1 LCEISSERK
10 QFVDNQLQEM
20 DLEYLRELGDELYE
34 KEDFFEAIKVF
45 LLITEYFPEDIDSK
59 ARLVTCYFGAGLTP
73 LALRQLKELE
83 AEAGGDTK
91 EWLSSMMPGH
101 LLIEAYILSHASCH
115 NAVIGR
121 LEQYFALGEEDLDSK
136 VLLADSYL
144 ETGRYQEAIDI
155 YEEIL
160 PLIDEY
166 ASKLSILTK
175 IVDCF
180 KLLENFNMVKK
191 TIDKVIDIMDP
202 DNPIP
207 EVAAELSA
215 IAYRE
220 HNYQEA
226 LTQINA
232 YKKDIA
238 KNKFDNDEKKNEQ
251 LCIYDIA
258 LLAIK
263 LALGDK
269 EWVRKTCYDWV
280 EFKIPQFEDPPTNLN
295 GYFYEQLY
303 DCIRYTQDS
312 DLLLRIADSDFIK
325 KYTPQLEFAYKALV
339 ARMLGD
345 DDLTYQHFDKYK
357 QDFKELI
364 EEDGEN
370 FEERWEALKSRGNGM
385 RDFEI
390 PDNDPPLA
398 ILVDE
403 YIERYGK

>member
-1 LCEISSERK
+1 MD
-10 QFVDNQLQEM
+10 FQLKEM
-20 DLEYLRELGDELYE
+20 EYSYLKELGDELYDAE
-34 KEDFFEAIKVF
+34 NYFEATKVF
-45 LLITEYFPEDIDSK
+45 LMLTEYFPDEIEAK
-59 ARLVTCYFGAGLTP
+59 LRLVTCYFASGLSA
-73 LALRQLKELE
+73 LAFRLLKEIE
-83 AEAGGDTK
+83 ADTGEDTQ
-91 EWLSSMMPGH
+91 EWFSSMKSGH
-101 LLIEAYILSHASCH
+101 LLIEAYILTEASCH

-121 LEQYFALGEEDLDSK
+121 LEQYFSLGEEDLDSK

-180 KLLENFNMVKK
+180 KLIENFNMVKK

-207 EVAAELSA
+207 EVAGELA
-215 IAYRE
+215 AMAYRE
-220 HNYQEA
+220 GNHQEA
-226 LTQINA
+226 LTHITSF
-232 YKKDIA
+232 KEDIA
-238 KNKFDNDEKKNEQ
+238 KNQFDNDEKKNEQ

-263 LALGDK
+263 LALDDK

-312 DLLLRIADSDFIK
+312 ELLLRIADSDFIR

-345 DDLTYQHFDKYK
+345 DDLAYQHFDKYK

-370 FEERWEALKSRGNGM
+370 FEERWEALKSRGNGI
-385 RDFEI
+385 RDFVI